1 MRRTIEA
8 SAHDSRAIDL
18 PEAAEPASPLDEQ
31 PAGRGP
37 APNGV
42 TGTRAWNPRGERR
55 RAWAR
60 RFVLPLAVAAVTL
73 GAALWPRAPFALDVG
88 APGDRLF
95 LGGVHGDERT
105 AEHSYRWTGKGEG
118 DATLTAPGWGAVRR
132 VRAEVRAQALPERAP
147 VTVEL
152 WANGVAVGALEVDGA
167 MAARDAEFDVPAGGA
182 VLRLALRSPL
192 TEAPGDSRSLGVKL
206 DAGRLTPLARD
217 AGAYLRT

>member
-31 PAGRGP
+31 PAGREP

-42 TGTRAWNPRGERR
+42 TGTRAWDPRGERR
-55 RAWAR
+55 RTWAR
-60 RFVLPLAVAAVTL
+60 RFVLPLAVAAVAL

-105 AEHSYRWTGKGEG
+105 AEHSYRWTGKGGG
-118 DATLTAPGWGAVRR
+118 DATLIVPGWGAVRR
-132 VRAEVRAQALPERAP
+132 VRAEVTPQALPGRAQIP
-147 VTVEL
+147 VDL
-152 WANGVAVGALEVDGA
+152 GAKGVSAGTFEVDGA
-167 MAARDAEFDVPAGGA
+167 MATRVAELDVPA
-182 VLRLALRSPL
+182 
-192 TEAPGDSRSLGVKL
+192 
-206 DAGRLTPLARD
+206 
-217 AGAYLRT
+217 